1 MDLYIGL
8 GSNLGPREA
17 NIRRAISL
25 LSSLV
30 GPLVRTSG
38 LIETDPV
45 DMDSSHKFINAVAI
59 FETRMHPTELIRK
72 TQMLEKSLGREQK
85 TKNGVHLDRTI
96 DIDILQY
103 GDLRIDVP
111 GLTIPHPRML
121 TREFVLGPLA
131 EVAPETESVLQPG
144 YTFAQLY
151 RQLLSSKQRL
161 PNAQEGQDPYI
172 FEELTGVT
180 PEEFEQLKGI
190 FAQLTDRPLKADAY
204 VGLITSEQAHLYIA
218 RSVLLPHQPIV
229 GMCTLCVGRCLSG
242 CKGWIEDVVV
252 DKNHRGVG
260 LGKRLLRFVHEGA
273 KALGV
278 GSLIL
283 TSAPRR
289 VEANGLYRSLGYELR
304 DTNAYRLNL

>member
-1 MDLYIGL
+1 
-8 GSNLGPREA
+8 
-17 NIRRAISL
+17 
-25 LSSLV
+25 
-30 GPLVRTSG
+30 
-38 LIETDPV
+38 
-45 DMDSSHKFINAVAI
+45 
-59 FETRMHPTELIRK
+59 
-72 TQMLEKSLGREQK
+72 
-85 TKNGVHLDRTI
+85 
-96 DIDILQY
+96 
-103 GDLRIDVP
+103 
-111 GLTIPHPRML
+111 ML

-131 EVAPETESVLQPG
+131 EVAPETESVLHPG

-151 RQLLSSKQRL
+151 RQLLSSKQHL
-161 PNAQEGQDPYI
+161 PNAQEGQDPYL

-260 LGKRLLRFVHEGA
+260 LGKRLLRFVHERA
-273 KALGV
+273 KTLGV

>member
-45 DMDSSHKFINAVAI
+45 DMESSHKFINAVAI

-131 EVAPETESVLQPG
+131 EVAPDKESVLQPG
-144 YTFAQLY
+144 CTFAQLY
-151 RQLLSSKQRL
+151 RQLLSSKQR
-161 PNAQEGQDPYI
+161 PSNTQDGQDPYI
-172 FEELTGVT
+172 FEELTDVT

-204 VGLITSEQAHLYIA
+204 VGLINSEQALHIEFHKKILLLI
-218 RSVLLPHQPIV
+218 RRKKGSV
-229 GMCTLCVGRCLSG
+229 
-242 CKGWIEDVVV
+242 
-252 DKNHRGVG
+252 N
-260 LGKRLLRFVHEGA
+260 
-273 KALGV
+273 
-278 GSLIL
+278 
-283 TSAPRR
+283 
-289 VEANGLYRSLGYELR
+289 
-304 DTNAYRLNL
+304 

>member
-204 VGLITSEQAHLYIA
+204 VGLITSEQAHLYI
-218 RSVLLPHQPIV
+218 
-229 GMCTLCVGRCLSG
+229 
-242 CKGWIEDVVV
+242 EDVVV
-252 DKNHRGVG
+252 DKNHRGLG
-260 LGKRLLRFVHEGA
+260 LGKRLLRFVHERA
-273 KALGV
+273 KELGV